1 MLMTTGAIVFGLA
14 LLLFASGVDA
24 ASRFGLGLVIASGM
38 LTGTLFTMF
47 VLPTV
52 YVWLARDCDGMSERS
67 SLSSAQRSAYH
78 VICCCRGILFRP
90 KICSPCF
97 FIHQTSKSVNVNIN
111 NSHITRRSLYSWE
124 WRGII
129 SSFYIN
135 GLTRRCRGY
144 LYNYWSNNNE

>member
-52 YVWLARDCDGMSERS
+52 YVWLARDC
-67 SLSSAQRSAYH
+67 AVATH
-78 VICCCRGILFRP
+78 VRAKFP
-90 KICSPCF
+90 F
-97 FIHQTSKSVNVNIN
+97 
-111 NSHITRRSLYSWE
+111 
-124 WRGII
+124 I
-129 SSFYIN
+129 SSTQCIPRHLLLSWYTF
-135 GLTRRCRGY
+135 
-144 LYNYWSNNNE
+144 SS